1 MYEQYQEYPPSSR
14 LSHVK
19 PDVQRM
25 PAIPPQVAAY
35 AGRTKSYS
43 AAIPAHQ
50 SSRAVQDIRVKDPS
64 LQPLEP
70 VRHQPSRSSQLTGD
84 FRLAQDDF
92 RLSEPSGRS
101 YSSFSSGPPPQR
113 RFFDAGCFKTPQEYN
128 EFERGVE
135 LYARDRPS
143 IAPRVGVNRKF
154 VSNELEAFLSMRSS
168 DLYRHVSRVQKMLYN
183 KMQGDHPRPN
193 YNINGRIVE
202 GATKMGAALNR
213 YNPHASTRFMIDIMK
228 RYLWAMD
235 LTGSTQEEIES
246 GLSKL
251 PAKLEIRSTQGA
263 AEGTD
268 VDLDI
273 LTSVTLQLGNEIE
286 NFVVPLM
293 ALPRDLNDVS
303 KAARCLAQLRRR
315 AKLTETVLGTSGIAI
330 GTLSMTTG
338 GVGQIAMIAAGSI
351 LGAISVSKL
360 LIQNFMQD
368 PNGPGVAY
376 DKAQESISTMQDS
389 GRKLFISW
397 IELHAVLASMTSIR
411 THRPLSEEEKM
422 QYNEFFA
429 AFVHHFGLN
438 DPDKNISV
446 ATDSAIQ
453 EAARTH
459 GPSVIPASGVRYK
472 APSMVA
478 RSDAHSAR
486 RGEASTS
493 SSKDRKKKSPNDG
506 PLFTKCRK

>member
-1 MYEQYQEYPPSSR
+1 
-14 LSHVK
+14 
-19 PDVQRM
+19 
-25 PAIPPQVAAY
+25 
-35 AGRTKSYS
+35 
-43 AAIPAHQ
+43 
-50 SSRAVQDIRVKDPS
+50 
-64 LQPLEP
+64 
-70 VRHQPSRSSQLTGD
+70 
-84 FRLAQDDF
+84 
-92 RLSEPSGRS
+92 
-101 YSSFSSGPPPQR
+101 
-113 RFFDAGCFKTPQEYN
+113 
-128 EFERGVE
+128 
-135 LYARDRPS
+135 
-143 IAPRVGVNRKF
+143 
-154 VSNELEAFLSMRSS
+154 
-168 DLYRHVSRVQKMLYN
+168 MLYN

-202 GATKMGAALNR
+202 GATKMGAALTATIR
-213 YNPHASTRFMIDIMK
+213 TPQLDCDMIDIMK

-293 ALPRDLNDVS
+293 ALPGCDLNDVS

-472 APSMVA
+472 APSMV
-478 RSDAHSAR
+478 SMPNPWS
-486 RGEASTS
+486 ASTS